1 MRYNFFLAY
10 ILLNIL
16 LSNNVDLSNYIFDYS
31 NNNIQRQASTYSL
44 SLEKS
49 QNIKPIHYNI
59 SCMPTNNLIINSSVI
74 NFSNNDNKIYYS
86 INTGFLFSYDN
97 IRFLKNN
104 IIGMSLNSLKFDANY
119 NNLKWNSYFLINE
132 YKIKKVILN
141 TSISYNFNQNFS
153 LTNFSFFL
161 SKNFYNNFNLGFGI
175 NTAKTNKFI
184 NNLFF
189 KIRYEL

>member
-49 QNIKPIHYNI
+49 QNIKPIHYSI
-59 SCMPTNNLIINSSVI
+59 SCMLTNNLIINSNVI

-86 INTGFLFSYDN
+86 INT
-97 IRFLKNN
+97 
-104 IIGMSLNSLKFDANY
+104 
-119 NNLKWNSYFLINE
+119 
-132 YKIKKVILN
+132 
-141 TSISYNFNQNFS
+141 
-153 LTNFSFFL
+153 
-161 SKNFYNNFNLGFGI
+161 
-175 NTAKTNKFI
+175 
-184 NNLFF
+184 
-189 KIRYEL
+189 

>member
-1 MRYNFFLAY
+1 LRYNFFLAY

>member
-1 MRYNFFLAY
+1 LRYNFFLAY

-49 QNIKPIHYNI
+49 QNIKPIHYSI
-59 SCMPTNNLIINSSVI
+59 SCMPTNNLIINSNVI

-132 YKIKKVILN
+132 HKIKKVILN